1 MVNDCLSLLY
11 SLMDTTVTRDT
22 RVSVAT
28 VVTPRGS
35 LDGDSILLINNH
47 YQTREGF
54 EICR

>member
-35 LDGDSILLINNH
+35 LDGDSILLINNQS
-47 YQTREGF
+47 QTRE
-54 EICR
+54 ESEL